1 MKNAKKSALALSC
14 SAVLLLASCGNDE
27 GGESDAEEL
36 SVGYAGP
43 VGSQPGQQLVM
54 SGIEGGA
61 EELGW
66 DTEFFDADLSADQ
79 QVSDLQTMV
88 NLGVDSIAVWAL
100 DPDAMRGPYAQA
112 VDADISLIGVNSS
125 AEEFGAEVV
134 WAFNQCGEDAPL
146 RQTAAMIAE
155 ERPGGEVIVMGGPP
169 VPSIQLLVS
178 CFTEAAEDEGLN
190 IVNQTDNTNDDT
202 SSATNLMSDLLLN
215 HSAVDAVWAY
225 NDASALGVSSAVT
238 QAGGDIS
245 NGSDDGVLVYGM
257 NADSDA
263 IEAVRQGR
271 ITGTWDPDE
280 LATGWAVAQ
289 AAADIAEGTTGRT
302 YVVES
307 TYWSADNI
315 DEFVA
320 KEDREYTLDNAP
332 FDTE

>member
-1 MKNAKKSALALSC
+1 MHNTHKSALALSC
-14 SAVLLLASCGNDE
+14 SAILLLTSCGNGEE
-27 GGESDAEEL
+27 GENGTEDL
-36 SVGYAGP
+36 TVGYAGP

-54 SGIEGGA
+54 SGMEGGA

-66 DTEFFDADLSADQ
+66 ETEFFDADLSPDQ

-88 NLGVDSIAVWAL
+88 NLGVDAIAVWAL
-100 DPDAMRGPYAQA
+100 DPDAMRGPYTQA

-125 AEEFGAEVV
+125 AEEFEAEVV
-134 WAFNQCGEDAPL
+134 WAFNQCGDDAPL

-169 VPSIQLLVS
+169 VPSIQLLVD

-190 IVNQTDNTNDDT
+190 IVNHTDNTNDDT

-215 HSAVDAVWAY
+215 HPDVDAVWAY
-225 NDASALGVSSAVT
+225 NDASALGISSAVT
-238 QAGGDIS
+238 QAGGEVSDGS
-245 NGSDDGVLVYGM
+245 NDGVLVYGM

-280 LATGWAVAQ
+280 PATGWAVVQ
-289 AAADIAEGTTGRT
+289 AASDIAEGTTGQT

-307 TYWSADNI
+307 TYWSAENI
-315 DEFVA
+315 DEFVP
-320 KEDREYTLDNAP
+320 KDEREYDLDSAP
-332 FDTE
+332 VTTE